1 MELDLSHVAPTEEET
16 RLLAH
21 LLRDNPSVEF
31 AKLWRFGPRLPVQN
45 LRGRHAGYL
54 DLGIP
59 CMAGTLLKESLHLK
73 VWRRRHC
80 VVDAVQR
87 EILFYADTDPEVSL
101 CGDGRRGRR
110 RGFLFFF
117 RVRFGL
123 LHGGR
128 RLKCSSLTMTDPH
141 TAIPLPHSLTTRRQ
155 ANDTWAEPRDV
166 IPMSEIISFERAPY
180 RHASKLSFL
189 IQTTDRKVFLAP
201 DSEEELER
209 WLEVVGANVSH
220 NRLQLLD
227 VVFIGA
233 MLRHNGLTTALKL
246 HAATLPV
253 QELRGG
259 DGVYVA
265 SLEFDMSALQVRFR
279 LLRTARAF
287 GRAVVCARCLAA
299 LHIIQ

>member
-1 MELDLSHVAPTEEET
+1 MPL
-16 RLLAH
+16 
-21 LLRDNPSVEF
+21 
-31 AKLWRFGPRLPVQN
+31 
-45 LRGRHAGYL
+45 
-54 DLGIP
+54 
-59 CMAGTLLKESLHLK
+59 
-73 VWRRRHC
+73 
-80 VVDAVQR
+80 
-87 EILFYADTDPEVSL
+87 SL
-101 CGDGRRGRR
+101 CP
-110 RGFLFFF
+110 
-117 RVRFGL
+117 
-123 LHGGR
+123 HH
-128 RLKCSSLTMTDPH
+128 SS
-141 TAIPLPHSLTTRRQ
+141 HSLTTACQ

-189 IQTTDRKVFLAP
+189 IQTNDRKVFLAP

-265 SLEFDMSALQVRFR
+265 SLEFDMSALQVRWR
-279 LLRTARAF
+279 LLRTAHAF